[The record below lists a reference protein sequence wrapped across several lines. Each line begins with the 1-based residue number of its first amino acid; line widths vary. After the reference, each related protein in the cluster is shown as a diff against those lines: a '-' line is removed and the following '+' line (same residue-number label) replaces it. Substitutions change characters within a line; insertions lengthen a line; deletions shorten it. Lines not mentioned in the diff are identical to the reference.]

1 MAQKV
6 FASMF
11 LDVRDYTASVTIRHV
26 KVLAV
31 VLAWQAI
38 TMANVACTQSMATV
52 SENYNTLQD
61 RRDKMEMHTFN
72 AYGKTFADEFG
83 TMSRAMETANKEL
96 LCQNPLSKD
105 GAWFQV
111 GTSNEWRW
119 QEGNFFD

>member
-1 MAQKV
+1 
-6 FASMF
+6 
-11 LDVRDYTASVTIRHV
+11 
-26 KVLAV
+26 
-31 VLAWQAI
+31 
-38 TMANVACTQSMATV
+38 MATV

-96 LCQNPLSKD
+96 LRQNPLSKD

-111 GTSNEWRW
+111 GTSNEWNW